1 MDQLFRQATDE
12 EKQLVM
18 QNESIVLDD
27 LGIKQV
33 LYYYLP
39 ILIRSYIN
47 YKHPLRRTAGEP
59 TRFAQGCVKF
69 GTYKTQPVFP
79 HIRR

>member
-1 MDQLFRQATDE
+1 MTAETDMDQLFRQATDE

-33 LYYYLP
+33 
-39 ILIRSYIN
+39 
-47 YKHPLRRTAGEP
+47 
-59 TRFAQGCVKF
+59 
-69 GTYKTQPVFP
+69 
-79 HIRR
+79 